1 MNEITLLAKSG
12 LGWQGIGGIIL
23 LLTGVGLIYFGIK
36 ALQGYRFFPEQEYN
50 IPEEDHYEPTQ
61 AKALQKIKTTMPDFN
76 GGEDRVFTE
85 WKIGY
90 TVDGEK
96 YTPANPQE
104 FYLDDEKSKV
114 EVTEEEK
121 EAEEKEEKTPFGYA
135 AIAIGVLL
143 GVFGVVMLIDKL

>member
-23 LLTGVGLIYFGIK
+23 LLTGIGLIYFGIK
-36 ALQGYRFFPEQEYN
+36 ALQGYRFFPEQEHN

-61 AKALQKIKTTMPDFN
+61 AKALQKVKTTMPDFN

-90 TVDGEK
+90 TIDGEK
-96 YTPANPQE
+96 YTQI
-104 FYLDDEKSKV
+104 
-114 EVTEEEK
+114 VTDNGYETVSYTHLTLPTS

>member
-96 YTPANPQE
+96 YTQIVTDNGYE
-104 FYLDDEKSKV
+104 HDRHKV
-114 EVTEEEK
+114 
-121 EAEEKEEKTPFGYA
+121 
-135 AIAIGVLL
+135 
-143 GVFGVVMLIDKL
+143 

>member
-96 YTPANPQE
+96 YTQIVTDNGYEKGDMIDIKGSRGKRGENAFRLCGYRYRCPAWR
-104 FYLDDEKSKV
+104 FRCR
-114 EVTEEEK
+114 
-121 EAEEKEEKTPFGYA
+121 YA
-135 AIAIGVLL
+135 YR
-143 GVFGVVMLIDKL
+143 

>member
-23 LLTGVGLIYFGIK
+23 LLTGIGLIYFGIK
-36 ALQGYRFFPEQEYN
+36 ALQGYRFFPEQEHN

-61 AKALQKIKTTMPDFN
+61 AKALQKVKTTMPDFN

-96 YTPANPQE
+96 YTTIATSASDGWNNPVATLAYSGAE
-104 FYLDDEKSKV
+104 GAHKV
-114 EVTEEEK
+114 SVKPVTQDGEDKMTYVE
-121 EAEEKEEKTPFGYA
+121 
-135 AIAIGVLL
+135 IL
-143 GVFGVVMLIDKL
+143 GFGVA

>member
-96 YTPANPQE
+96 YTQIVTDNG
-104 FYLDDEKSKV
+104 YEKGDMIDIK
-114 EVTEEEK
+114 K
-121 EAEEKEEKTPFGYA
+121 
-135 AIAIGVLL
+135 LL
-143 GVFGVVMLIDKL
+143 RRKRKPRKKRRKRLSAMRLSLSVSCLAFSVSLCL